1 MKAGFIPKGV
11 VYICRQ
17 MCYHFSVTSCKCS
30 ISGCEWKVMALLWQ
44 APARSSEVCKKC
56 AEQFGWSPSTVK
68 TYLSRLVKKGFA
80 EAEKKRGGFEY
91 RAKKSQSECMEDRT
105 DRLAEETCSCD
116 QKAMLLDLIK
126 KCPLSAK
133 DAEELKRALEEKINR
148 VKEAGKIEKC
158 GCEGGENGCGC

>member
-1 MKAGFIPKGV
+1 MKAGFIPNTF
-11 VYICRQ
+11 VYKCRQ

-80 EAEKKRGGFEY
+80 EAEKKTGR
-91 RAKKSQSECMEDRT
+91 
-105 DRLAEETCSCD
+105 
-116 QKAMLLDLIK
+116 I
-126 KCPLSAK
+126 
-133 DAEELKRALEEKINR
+133 
-148 VKEAGKIEKC
+148 
-158 GCEGGENGCGC
+158 